1 MGIKLGDKATDF
13 SLKGVDGKIYSL
25 DSFKDFKI
33 LVLII
38 SCNHCPYVVAYEDRM
53 IEIQRDYLDKGVRLA
68 AINPN
73 NEITH
78 PEDSFDNMVIR
89 AKKKGFNFPYLRD
102 ESQEIAKILGA
113 RYTPE
118 IYVFDQERRLRYHGR
133 IDDNYDNPKAV
144 RRHDLRDALDS
155 LLAGRTVQN
164 PETTATGCTIKW
176 K

>member
-1 MGIKLGDKATDF
+1 MAIRLGDKAPDF

-25 DSFKDFKI
+25 ESFKDFKI

-53 IEIQRDYLDKGVRLA
+53 IEIQRDYLDKKVRLV

-102 ESQEIAKILGA
+102 EPQEIPKVLGA

-133 IDDNYDNPKAV
+133 IDDNYENPKAV
-144 RRHDLRDALDS
+144 RRRDLQEALDS
-155 LLAGRTVQN
+155 LLAGRPVQN
-164 PETTATGCTIKW
+164 PETTAIGCTIKW

>member
-1 MGIKLGDKATDF
+1 MGIKIGDKAPDF
-13 SLKGVDGKIYSL
+13 RLKGADGKIYSL
-25 DSFKDFKI
+25 ESFKDART

-53 IEIQRDYLDKGVRLA
+53 IEIQRDYRDKGVRLV

-78 PEDSFDNMVIR
+78 PEDSFDNMVVR
-89 AKKKGFNFPYLRD
+89 AEKKGFNFPYLRD
-102 ESQEIAKILGA
+102 ESQDIAKALGA

-118 IYVFDQERRLRYHGR
+118 VYVFDQDRRLRYHGR
-133 IDDNYDNPKAV
+133 IDDNYGNPGAV
-144 RRHDLRDALDS
+144 SHHDLRDALDS
-155 LLAGRTVQN
+155 LLAGGSVKYA
-164 PETTATGCTIKW
+164 ETTAIGCTIKW

>member
-1 MGIKLGDKATDF
+1 MAIRLGDKAPDF
-13 SLKGVDGKIYSL
+13 NLKGVDGKTYSL
-25 DSFKDFKI
+25 ESFKDFDI

-53 IEIQRDYLDKGVRLA
+53 IAIQRDYLDRGVRLV

-78 PEDSFDNMVIR
+78 PEDSFENMVIR
-89 AKKKGFNFPYLRD
+89 AKEKGFNFPYLRD
-102 ESQEIAKILGA
+102 ESQEVPRFLGA

-118 IYVFDQERRLRYHGR
+118 IYVFDRERRLRYHGR
-133 IDDNYDNPKAV
+133 IDDNYENPKAV
-144 RRHDLRDALDS
+144 RRHDLRDAIES
-155 LLAGRTVQN
+155 LLAGREVRN
-164 PETTATGCTIKW
+164 PETTAIGCTIKW